1 MGPAPSRI
9 FAPGLL
15 DGRVC
20 IVSGAGSGLGRAS
33 ALELARQGAEAGEVP
48 VGAVL
53 VRDDQVLGEGF
64 NQPIIAHDP
73 TAHAEVV
80 ALRAAADAEQNYR
93 LPGSTLYVTL
103 EPCTMC
109 FGALV
114 HARVARLVYAAS
126 EPRAGVCVSQLQL
139 PQVDFY
145 NHKLLVEGGLM
156 QEESAAMLKAFFAAR
171 RKG

>member
-1 MGPAPSRI
+1 MNDEIWMQR
-9 FAPGLL
+9 
-15 DGRVC
+15 
-20 IVSGAGSGLGRAS
+20 

-53 VRDDQVLGEGF
+53 VRDDKVLGEGF

-103 EPCTMC
+103 EPCTRC

>member
-1 MGPAPSRI
+1 MNDEIWMQR
-9 FAPGLL
+9 
-15 DGRVC
+15 
-20 IVSGAGSGLGRAS
+20 
-33 ALELARQGAEAGEVP
+33 ALELARQGAEVGEVP

-64 NQPIIAHDP
+64 NQPITSHDP

-156 QEESAAMLKAFFAAR
+156 EAESAVMLKAFFAVR

>member
-1 MGPAPSRI
+1 MNDEIWMQR
-9 FAPGLL
+9 
-15 DGRVC
+15 
-20 IVSGAGSGLGRAS
+20 
-33 ALELARQGAEAGEVP
+33 ALELARQAAEAGEVP

-53 VRDDQVLGEGF
+53 VRDQRVLGEGF

-80 ALRAAADAEQNYR
+80 ALRAAAETEQNYR

-156 QEESAAMLKAFFAAR
+156 EAESAAMLKAFFAAR

>member
-1 MGPAPSRI
+1 MDLALQE
-9 FAPGLL
+9 A
-15 DGRVC
+15 VA
-20 IVSGAGSGLGRAS
+20 AGER
-33 ALELARQGAEAGEVP
+33 GEVP
-48 VGAVL
+48 IGAVVVHDTTVVGAAGN
-53 VRDDQVLGEGF
+53 RTREF
-64 NQPIIAHDP
+64 NDP

-80 ALRAAADAEQNYR
+80 ALRNAADAEQNYR

-109 FGALV
+109 FGAMV
-114 HARVARLVYAAS
+114 HARVARLVYAAK
-126 EPRAGVCVSQLQL
+126 EPRAGVCESQLQL

-156 QEESAAMLKAFFAAR
+156 AAESAAMLKAFFAAR